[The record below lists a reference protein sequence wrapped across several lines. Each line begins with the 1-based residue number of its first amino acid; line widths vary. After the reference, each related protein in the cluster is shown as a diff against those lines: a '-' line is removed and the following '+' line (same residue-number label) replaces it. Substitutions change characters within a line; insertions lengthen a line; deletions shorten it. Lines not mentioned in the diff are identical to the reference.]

1 MSSRSIENSF
11 EMKSFDF
18 ANFIYKANTLSI
30 TAHNTQPFY
39 FKKKS
44 DTNFEICLNKNRDLL
59 IGDPNH
65 KDLKVAL
72 GAFLYVLETI
82 CGSSNVQLVSTVEKK
97 LSKTHIGQLHF
108 KVLPASSLDAQKCAE
123 YSAILARLQ
132 KRFSY
137 RGILSSDIDVRLV
150 EVSLHTLPS
159 ANSIRL
165 LPNENKAELAELYD
179 QINMSFLNQS
189 DYLQELYHWLRFS
202 KAHPNWNSDGLNAK
216 AMGLSAIEAIGAK
229 YVLKPSVFN
238 VLSKLKL
245 IAPLVTEKSKNI
257 KDSVLLAIISDSHDP
272 IEWGKIF
279 LKVWAELTD
288 LNLYGNPL
296 SLLTDSPKDR
306 DFIYKSFQ
314 IPKNKNL
321 VNIMRVGYL
330 PKDYQ
335 RYQSSRLSMGELIQ

>member
-1 MSSRSIENSF
+1 MNSHSIENSH

-18 ANFIYKANTLSI
+18 ARFIYQANTLSI

-44 DTNFEICLNKNRDLL
+44 VNSFEIYLNKNRDLL
-59 IGDPNH
+59 IGDPQH

-82 CGSSNVQLVSTVEKK
+82 CSSSNIQLVATIEKK
-97 LSKTHIGQLHF
+97 FSKAFVGQLNF
-108 KVLPASSLDAQKCAE
+108 NILPASTVDTQKCAE
-123 YSAILARLQ
+123 NAVSLARLQ

-137 RGILSSDIDVRLV
+137 RGVLSSDIDVRSV
-150 EVSLHTLPS
+150 EVSLHTLPT
-159 ANSIRL
+159 ANSIQL
-165 LPNENKAELAELYD
+165 LPQENKSELAELYD

-189 DYLQELYHWLRFS
+189 EYLQELYHWMRFS
-202 KAHPNWNSDGLNAK
+202 KTHPNWSRDGLNTK
-216 AMGLSAIEAIGAK
+216 AMGLSAIEAFGAR

-238 VLSKLKL
+238 VLSKLNL
-245 IAPLVTEKSKNI
+245 VHPLVAEKSKNI
-257 KDSVLLAIISDSHDP
+257 KNSVLLAIVSDSQDP
-272 IEWGKIF
+272 LEWGKVF

-314 IPKNKNL
+314 IPKSKNL

-335 RYQSSRLSMGELIQ
+335 RYQSSRLSMNELIQ